1 MPEALGALT
10 RLGRVGTALV
20 RASLMTGLQYRSDFV
35 FDGVAGLARTAAL
48 AAPLA
53 LVYLHADEVMGWAPA
68 EAALVLALF
77 LLMNGVIGGLV
88 EPNLG
93 EVVEAVRT
101 GTLDLVLMKPADA
114 QLLVSLRTV
123 APSHLWDVL
132 AAALVAGWALPQV
145 GWPTPLD
152 TLVAALLLL
161 LGLGAM
167 YGLWLLTISASFV
180 FVRVDNLR
188 FLLWS
193 VTDAGRW
200 PITVF
205 SGAVRWL
212 LTVAVPVALL
222 TSFPAMAL
230 LGRWDAPL
238 LATAVLTGVG
248 FLAAS
253 RWVWVRALSRYTSA
267 SS

>member
-1 MPEALGALT
+1 MRELLAPLRHGL
-10 RLGRVGTALV
+10 RVGAALV

-48 AAPLA
+48 AAPLV
-53 LVYLHADEVMGWAPA
+53 LVYQHADQVMGWAPP

-77 LLMNGVIGGLV
+77 LLMSGILGGLV

-93 EVVEAVRT
+93 EVVEAIRT
-101 GTLDLVLMKPADA
+101 GSLDLVLMKPADA

-132 AAALVAGWALPQV
+132 AAGGVAAWALARLPAPGALDVAVAGM
-145 GWPTPLD
+145 
-152 TLVAALLLL
+152 LLL
-161 LGLGAM
+161 LGLAAM
-167 YGLWLLTISASFV
+167 YGLWLVTISASFV

-193 VTDAGRW
+193 ATDAGRW
-200 PITVF
+200 PVTVF
-205 SGAVRWL
+205 SGAARWL
-212 LTVAVPVALL
+212 LTFAVPVALL

-230 LGRWDAPL
+230 LGRWDATL
-238 LATAVLTGVG
+238 LATAGATAGA
-248 FLAAS
+248 FLLGS
-253 RWVWVRALSRYTSA
+253 RAVWTQALGRYTSA